1 MNTTWLEVHQKFI
14 GASRNFREAVALYY
28 QGQVDTPPRCC
39 AHTACLHAMLAGQTF
54 LESGLRQILIASGE
68 ELPSGPGS
76 VGVLLQRA
84 ACATDKRPPIL
95 EADTLAWALETGHL
109 RDLLQDGAP
118 GVVWQNVDDLVAAAR
133 ILSDRLVPGYL
144 QFLKIS

>member
-1 MNTTWLEVHQKFI
+1 MDTTWLEVHQKFI
-14 GASRNFREAVALYY
+14 GACRSFREAVEFFDEGQNNVP
-28 QGQVDTPPRCC
+28 QGNC
-39 AHTACLHAMLAGQTF
+39 APTACLRAMLNGQTF
-54 LESGLRQILIASGE
+54 MESALRQVLIASGE
-68 ELPSGPGS
+68 ELPTGPGS